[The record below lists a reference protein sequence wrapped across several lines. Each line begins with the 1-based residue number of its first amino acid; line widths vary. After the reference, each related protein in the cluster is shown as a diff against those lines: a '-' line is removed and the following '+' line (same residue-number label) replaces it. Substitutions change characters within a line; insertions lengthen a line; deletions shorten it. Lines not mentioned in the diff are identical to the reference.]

1 MALEYSANQ
10 ESDAGKADSSWKKCP
25 FKEPSKLELQCVR
38 QHGVLASKPTMRQHR
53 AYVYNSLEDIDKASA
68 LRRLL
73 FLIYDGP
80 SRMGKTELACSWFG
94 TQNTLVCKA
103 QDCTTP
109 NLRPLH
115 SGRYSAILFDEGNWS
130 LCFHNKTM
138 MQASSRPVELG
149 QSQCNDRSYSCLL
162 FRVPLIVCSNN
173 FWEGCNDPA
182 AREWIELNSIYI
194 RVDTEVWQ
202 KGVVS

>member
-1 MALEYSANQ
+1 MVAELRCWLQAAGCWLLAAGCWLLAAGCWLLAAGVSA
-10 ESDAGKADSSWKKCP
+10 SDSVSVSVSVSLSRYQCQYQHQYPYRSS
-25 FKEPSKLELQCVR
+25 S
-38 QHGVLASKPTMRQHR
+38 
-53 AYVYNSLEDIDKASA
+53 
-68 LRRLL
+68 
-73 FLIYDGP
+73 
-80 SRMGKTELACSWFG
+80 
-94 TQNTLVCKA
+94 
-103 QDCTTP
+103 TP

-130 LCFHNKTM
+130 LCFHNKKM

-194 RVDTEVWQ
+194 RVDKEVWQ